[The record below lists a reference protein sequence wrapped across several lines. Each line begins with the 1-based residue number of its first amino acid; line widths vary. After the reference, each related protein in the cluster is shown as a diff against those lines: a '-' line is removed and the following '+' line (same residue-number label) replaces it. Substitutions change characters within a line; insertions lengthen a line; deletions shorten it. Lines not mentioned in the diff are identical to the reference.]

1 MEKTGVMYEK
11 FLDEYISESAVRKY
25 TTGTAGY
32 GISYLLSHDYARM
45 YLDGIK
51 ACLPPP
57 QGQPLRL
64 LEFGCGGGMNIT
76 RLVSLLEQKQIP
88 VKYAYGTD
96 FSPRLVEAAREE
108 ARTYLPPSLAA
119 KVSFYVARN
128 EQLERDLHAGLGGTE
143 SQVGTFDMIVGVNTF
158 RYCHRLNKQVDCAND
173 IFRLLRSGGVCVNI
187 DMNDRFPAFR
197 SRLRR
202 QDSNTE
208 ECYVPSLAE
217 YVAPFK
223 AAGFEIL
230 TKKNFCWVPHSAGRT
245 LTLACRIAAPFLG
258 LVAPSRAMRSAIVAR
273 KPV

>member
-11 FLDEYISESAVRKY
+11 FLDEYVSESAVRKY
-25 TTGTAGY
+25 TTKTAGY
-32 GISYLLSHDYARM
+32 GIGYLLSHDYARA
-45 YLDGIK
+45 YLDAVG
-51 ACLPPP
+51 AYLSPPDRR
-57 QGQPLRL
+57 PLRL

-76 RLVSLLEQKQIP
+76 RLVALLEQQQIP
-88 VKYAYGTD
+88 VEFAYGTD
-96 FSPRLVEAAREE
+96 FSPRLVQAAREE

-128 EQLERDLHAGLGGTE
+128 EQLERDLVAELSGSE
-143 SQVGTFDMIVGVNTF
+143 SQVGTFDMILGVNTF

-202 QDSNTE
+202 LDSNTE

-217 YVAPFK
+217 YVSPFRT
-223 AAGFEIL
+223 AGFEIL
-230 TKKNFCWVPHSAGRT
+230 EKKNFCWVPHSAGRA
-245 LTLACRIAAPFLG
+245 LTLACRMVAPFLS
-258 LVAPSRAMRSAIVAR
+258 LVAPSRAMRSLVVAR